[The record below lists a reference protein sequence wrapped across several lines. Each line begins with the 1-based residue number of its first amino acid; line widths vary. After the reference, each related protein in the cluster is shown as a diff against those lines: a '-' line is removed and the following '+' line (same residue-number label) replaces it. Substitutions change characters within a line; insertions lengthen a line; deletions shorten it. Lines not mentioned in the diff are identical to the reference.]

1 MATKSNN
8 SPAPLTFD
16 LEEPLV
22 EKIEKCR
29 EVLGLA
35 STSEV
40 VRLAISRFNYDRFK
54 PAVAPHRQISVR
66 LTSDM
71 RTMLKRQARVK
82 STSIG
87 ELLRVAIED
96 LAATG
101 RPASNKKPA
110 AKASKKSRR

>member
-1 MATKSNN
+1 MATKS
-8 SPAPLTFD
+8 SSTPAPLTFD

-22 EKIEKCR
+22 DKIEKCR
-29 EVLGLA
+29 ETLGLG

-40 VRLAISRFNYDRFK
+40 VRLAISRFNYDRYK

-71 RTMLKRQARVK
+71 RTMLKRQSRSK

-96 LAATG
+96 LAANG
-101 RPASNKKPA
+101 RPAPKA
-110 AKASKKSRR
+110 AKKATAKKKK